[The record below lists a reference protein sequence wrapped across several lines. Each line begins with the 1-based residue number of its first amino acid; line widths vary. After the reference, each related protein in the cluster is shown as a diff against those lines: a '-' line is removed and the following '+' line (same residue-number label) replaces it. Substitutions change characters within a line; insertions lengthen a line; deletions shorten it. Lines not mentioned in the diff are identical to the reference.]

1 MKAEEKKLRKV
12 SEKEV
17 RNNIGKLLSAAREGR
32 LFIASKTISASRQE
46 VVENVR
52 RYVSQLDDCVTR
64 HYRSKINRV
73 WDGILCKEEFVD
85 MLMPGNK
92 LRKFRDFNKY
102 GVMRIVGVLHAKCVY
117 DEALTDA
124 ELCYKLEHTD
134 GDNCYTSFIGRGLES
149 RTLLASLRDVIE
161 GI

>member
-85 MLMPGNK
+85 MQMTNK
-92 LRKFRDFNKY
+92 KMRKFRDFNKY
-102 GVMRIVGVLHAKCVY
+102 
-117 DEALTDA
+117 
-124 ELCYKLEHTD
+124 
-134 GDNCYTSFIGRGLES
+134 
-149 RTLLASLRDVIE
+149 
-161 GI
+161 